1 MPNYVTADTL
11 ARAISQMR
19 GSAGPF
25 FKVWVTLKH
34 MGLRPGHDVAVTT
47 GNSTEDLERLFGV
60 EGAGSFLVPFAHTVR
75 FATMKLDAAR
85 SVIQTNVRQWYDQTG
100 TKDPTHLLDVRTD
113 ASGVLQVGLQ
123 RSYPVGL
130 GTDENGFA
138 ESNGLRVAVPLT
150 AFAVWYGRA
159 TPIPDQADPAQYLLE
174 SLREDLALSPA
185 EIANV
190 FIDRRLQVNVSSEPV
205 AASEL
210 LELWNNA
217 WQTSVVTQTI
227 PDTLSANRE
236 RVSVTQT
243 VSDRPTWMNQ
253 APTAQLR
260 ALLAGGVRA
269 VLLSGPPRTGKT
281 RAIKSLIDAATYIQ
295 IHDGWTYSHLMLGQT
310 IENGDVE
317 WKSGPLLL
325 ALRSDAS
332 HVVLEE
338 ANRTRLSEALGEV
351 FSLIE
356 PAYRGP
362 GNQLTLPDGKPV
374 WVPEE
379 LVFLFTANTIDK
391 STQELDD
398 ALFGR
403 IRVVEFPPRVEDL
416 AELLASKG
424 FGENASLA
432 LRTFFQRVQEFY
444 PLGHGYFADLE
455 PDADPGLFYL
465 TAIRPV
471 LSNHFSAFE
480 PETLAQIDSLF
491 DEIVVRRDE

>member
-1 MPNYVTADTL
+1 MSSYVSADTL
-11 ARAISQMR
+11 ASAISQMR
-19 GSAGPF
+19 GTAGPF

-34 MGLRPGHDVAVTT
+34 MGLRPGRDVSVTT
-47 GNSTEDLERLFGV
+47 SNATEHLARLFGV
-60 EGAGSFLVPFAHTVR
+60 DHAGSFLVPFAHTIR

-100 TKDPTHLLDVRTD
+100 TKDPTHLLDVRVD
-113 ASGVLQVGLQ
+113 VGGVLQVGLQ
-123 RSYPVGL
+123 RSYPIGL

-150 AFAVWYGRA
+150 AFAVWYGRE
-159 TPIPDQADPAQYLLE
+159 TPIPESADAEQFLIAKVK
-174 SLREDLALSPA
+174 EDLSLSAA
-185 EIANV
+185 EVANV
-190 FIDRRLQVNVSSEPV
+190 FVDHPIQIEIVSEPV
-205 AASEL
+205 AAVKV
-210 LELWNNA
+210 LEVWNDA
-217 WQTSVVTQTI
+217 WQTSVETQTV

-243 VSDRPTWMNQ
+243 VSDRPGWMNRPP
-253 APTAQLR
+253 ADQLR
-260 ALLAGGVRA
+260 ELLASGVSA

-281 RAIKSLIDAATYIQ
+281 RAIRTLVDEATYIQ
-295 IHDGWTYSHLMLGQT
+295 IHDGWTYSHLVLGQT
-310 IENGDVE
+310 IEDGNVE
-317 WKSGPLLL
+317 WKSGPLLE
-325 ALRSDAS
+325 ALRAGVPY
-332 HVVLEE
+332 VVLEE

-356 PAYRGP
+356 PAYRGES
-362 GNQLTLPDGKPV
+362 NKLLLPDGGFT

-379 LVFLFTANTIDK
+379 SVFLFTANTIDK

-416 AELLASKG
+416 AELLSTNG
-424 FGENASLA
+424 FTEAASLR

-444 PLGHGYFADLE
+444 PLGHGYFADLKAND
-455 PDADPGLFYL
+455 DAGLYYL

-480 PETLAQIDSLF
+480 PESLAQIDSLF
-491 DEIVVRRDE
+491 DEIVVREDD